1 MQEMSVKV
9 MKGSITSPKGFQA
22 AGLRAGIKPGKTNK
36 DMALVASTVPCA
48 AAGVFTR
55 NLVKAAPV
63 QWDAKLLEE
72 SGVAQAVVINSGIA
86 NACTGIDG
94 YENVRKTAEAVAKE
108 LDIQTEEVMVM
119 STGVIGAPL
128 PMDTILKG
136 ITMLHET
143 LRFDEMSGHDAAEAI
158 LTTDTHSKEIVVEY
172 DVNGVKAKMAGMCKG
187 SGMIHPN
194 MGTMLS
200 VITTDAM
207 ISSALIKTA
216 LKDVVEDT
224 FNMVS
229 VDGDTSTNDSV
240 IVLANGLAEN
250 DMIQSDSEAYME
262 FKEALKTVMT
272 YLAQNIAADGEGA
285 TRLLEATVVHAT
297 DKAQAKVLAKAII
310 TSNLTKAAVYGMDA
324 NWGRILCAMGYSGAE
339 FDPNQVGI
347 QITSEEGTLTLVKN
361 GMAADYD
368 EEAATKIL
376 SPKKVTVIADV
387 KQGEAT
393 ATAWG
398 CDLTYDY
405 VKINADYRS

>member
-1 MQEMSVKV
+1 MSVNV
-9 MKGSITSPKGFQA
+9 INGSITSPKGFQA

-36 DMALVASTVPCA
+36 DMAMVVSTVPCA

-63 QWDAKLLEE
+63 QWDAKMLNEY
-72 SGVAQAVVINSGIA
+72 GVAQAVVVNSGIA
-86 NACTGIDG
+86 NACTGADG
-94 YENVRKTAEAVAKE
+94 YENVRKTAEAVAAKLE
-108 LDIQTEEVMVM
+108 IQPEQVMVM

-128 PMDTILKG
+128 PMDTLLQG
-136 ITMLHET
+136 VTMLHQALSFE
-143 LRFDEMSGHDAAEAI
+143 EQAGHDAAEAI

-172 DVNGVKAKMAGMCKG
+172 TVNGVTATMAGMCKG

-207 ISSALIKTA
+207 VSGELVKKALQE
-216 LKDVVEDT
+216 LVEDT

-229 VDGDTSTNDSV
+229 VDGDTSTNDTV
-240 IVLANGLAEN
+240 IVMANGLAEN
-250 DMIQSDSEAYME
+250 EMIQADSSAYEE
-262 FKEALKTVMT
+262 FREALKTVMT
-272 YLAQNIAADGEGA
+272 YLATNIAADGEGA
-285 TRLLEATVVHAT
+285 TRLLEATAINVS
-297 DKAQAKVLAKAII
+297 DKAQAKILAKAII

-324 NWGRILCAMGYSGAE
+324 NWGRILCAMGYSGAC
-339 FDPNQVGI
+339 FDPEKVDI

-361 GMAADYD
+361 GMASDYD
-368 EEAATKIL
+368 EEIATKIL

-387 KQGEAT
+387 KQGDAT